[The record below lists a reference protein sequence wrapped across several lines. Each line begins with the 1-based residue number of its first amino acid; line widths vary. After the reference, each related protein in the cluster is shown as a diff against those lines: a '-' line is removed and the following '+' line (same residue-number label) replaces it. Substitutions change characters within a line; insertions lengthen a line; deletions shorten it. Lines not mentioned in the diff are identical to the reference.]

1 MNAINNN
8 KMKMKVK
15 LIESK
20 QIFPNSKSEIGRK
33 KIKINSNDLNEIE
46 IKLEI
51 KEIKNYIKKKWQRV
65 IVMRQMLVGYG

>member
-1 MNAINNN
+1 
-8 KMKMKVK
+8 MKVK